1 MLFIYLFF
9 NFFYSLQNLF
19 PMHRACLAPPVR
31 FAVLAWKAQ
40 KTEIDSCSAV
50 DFFYRHLLGIDRL
63 WKKCIFII
71 IIFWSATSFSYKFQT
86 WLLKDC
92 LEPMDGEK
100 LCRREGQPPS
110 RVNSACACCLCLA
123 LTVLCQLQSA
133 TKLLRQIEW
142 LRRTNESAPSPVPSI
157 QSWGVCCFL

>member
-1 MLFIYLFF
+1 
-9 NFFYSLQNLF
+9 
-19 PMHRACLAPPVR
+19 MHRACLAPPVH

-110 RVNSACACCLCLA
+110 RANFCERLYEEKTDHFVRVNSACACCLCLA
-123 LTVLCQLQSA
+123 LTVLSQLQSA
-133 TKLLRQIEW
+133 TKLLRQIGW